1 MGLEL
6 HIGSKGRLVVPASLR
21 RELHLKPGDTV
32 IAHAE
37 HDKLILEK
45 KEALAKRLKGSL
57 KGAGKGSAVE
67 QLISERRK
75 QARQIK

>member
-1 MGLEL
+1 MEL

-21 RELHLKPGDTV
+21 RELRLKPGDTV
-32 IAHAE
+32 IAHAKN
-37 HDKLILEK
+37 DKLILEK
-45 KEALAKRLKGSL
+45 KAALAKRLKGSL